1 MANARA
7 PRTPP
12 DLARA
17 LRSKREAVRHFR
29 AFPPSIRRGIIGWIA
44 AARRPET
51 RARRVAETARL
62 AAMNIR
68 INNWRW

>member
-1 MANARA
+1 MPATRA

-17 LRSKREAVRHFR
+17 LRGRGEAVRHFR
-29 AFPPSIRRGIIGWIA
+29 SFPPSVRRGIIGWIGE
-44 AARRPET
+44 ARRPET
-51 RARRVAETARL
+51 RAKRIAETARL
-62 AAMNIR
+62 AAMKIP

>member
-1 MANARA
+1 MAVSSA

-17 LRSKREAVRHFR
+17 LRGRGEAARHFR
-29 AFPPSIRRGIIGWIA
+29 AFPPSVRRGIIGWIA
-44 AARRPET
+44 GARRPET
-51 RARRVAETARL
+51 RAKRVAETARL
-62 AAMNIR
+62 AAMKVP